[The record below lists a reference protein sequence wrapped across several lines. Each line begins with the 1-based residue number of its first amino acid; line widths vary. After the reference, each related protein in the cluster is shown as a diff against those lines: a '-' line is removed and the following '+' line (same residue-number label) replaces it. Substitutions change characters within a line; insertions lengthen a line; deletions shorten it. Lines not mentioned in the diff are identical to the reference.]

1 MTRRTPRLFA
11 IMIGPLVGAIAVVPV
26 ARAQAESELFAQPS
40 QNTVIPPTERSRAIQ
55 TESPAP
61 WPDQAP
67 VTRFTRWQLDA
78 FATLVGESTEVVL
91 RRMAADPGMIPLAVE
106 AADARMKR
114 RGRGHMMAVLGFSGF
129 GVGTAAA
136 IFGAILLSRIDS
148 SRCNQGDVGCLDQL
162 VDIELIVAGGLAV
175 AGGFVLGF
183 CGVDKLNSQSEAET
197 KALDRY
203 KPVGVDRP
211 PSAPLSDRSPS
222 DPLVPR
228 TGLSGKSFRLPLLS
242 FTF

>member
-1 MTRRTPRLFA
+1 MTSRNPRLFA
-11 IMIGPLVGAIAVVPV
+11 IMIGPLVGGIAVVPV
-26 ARAQAESELFAQPS
+26 ARAQSAPAEPS
-40 QNTVIPPTERSRAIQ
+40 QNTVIPPAEQSRAIP

-67 VTRFTRWQLDA
+67 VARLTRWQLDA

-136 IFGAILLSRIDS
+136 IFGAVLLSRSDS
-148 SRCNQGDVGCLDQL
+148 SRCSQGDVGCLDQL
-162 VDIELIVAGGLAV
+162 VDTELIVAGALAV

-203 KPVGVDRP
+203 KPVGTDRP
-211 PSAPLSDRSPS
+211 QTVPPSDRSFS
-222 DPLVPR
+222 GPLLPR
-228 TGLSGKSFRLPLLS
+228 SALSGKSFRLPLLS